1 MPGVPE
7 RKTHS
12 SEQFPKVEKKAFP
25 LGYEAES
32 GWHQYP
38 QVNLKRGGYPLTPV
52 LQTEAGAQGGLPG
65 ALANRA
71 RDGPASCLPS
81 IDRLYLQRG
90 LATPLVRS
98 SSLLGTVRSQLP
110 ERPWAAL

>member
-1 MPGVPE
+1 M
-7 RKTHS
+7 
-12 SEQFPKVEKKAFP
+12 EKKAFP

-38 QVNLKRGGYPLTPV
+38 QVNLERGGRPLTPV

-65 ALANRA
+65 ASANRA
-71 RDGPASCLPS
+71 RDGPALCLPS

-90 LATPLVRS
+90 LAIPLVRS

-110 ERPWAAL
+110 ERPWAAV